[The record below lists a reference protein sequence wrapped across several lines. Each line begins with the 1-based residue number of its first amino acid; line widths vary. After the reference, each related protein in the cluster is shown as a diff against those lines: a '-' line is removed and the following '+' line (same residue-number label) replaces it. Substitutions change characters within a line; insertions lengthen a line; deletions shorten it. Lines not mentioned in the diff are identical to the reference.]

1 MLSVDFLS
9 PLFPQERLQV
19 ISLINLKNLPG
30 FDNRMDKDLTKL
42 IGTFTEEIPERKFE
56 KEYQVV
62 CPYLNIYRAAS
73 SCGYQDRTGENPT
86 RIDCL
91 ICTIANH
98 NVV

>member
-1 MLSVDFLS
+1 M
-9 PLFPQERLQV
+9 E
-19 ISLINLKNLPG
+19 
-30 FDNRMDKDLTKL
+30 KDLTNL
-42 IGTFTEEIPERKFE
+42 IEILTEEIPERKF
-56 KEYQVV
+56 KGKYQVV

-91 ICTIANH
+91 ICAIANP